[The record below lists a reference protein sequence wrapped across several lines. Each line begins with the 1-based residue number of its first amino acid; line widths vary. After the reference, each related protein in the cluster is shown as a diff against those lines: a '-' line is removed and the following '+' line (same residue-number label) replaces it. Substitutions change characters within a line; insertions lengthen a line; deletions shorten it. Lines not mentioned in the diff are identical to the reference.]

1 MIAESPIL
9 GLPPEVLLQLFGI
22 VDLRGLQNIVLV
34 CRQFHD
40 LAEPFLY
47 RYITILRGHQA
58 TALASSFTSQPD
70 RARWVRSLLIST
82 KLRDDS
88 GLDLLPPWIVQVS

>member
-1 MIAESPIL
+1 MASESPIL
-9 GLPPEVLLQLFGI
+9 GLPPEVLLQLFAI
-22 VDLRGLQNIVLV
+22 VDLRGLQNVVLV
-34 CRQFHD
+34 CKQFHN

-58 TALASSFTSQPD
+58 TALARAFASQPD
-70 RARWVRSLLIST
+70 RVRWVRSLLIST
-82 KLRDDS
+82 KLRDDI